1 MTKKVMPF
9 LTHFYE
15 SKVNIAEVVY
25 VILVQKNAIQY
36 NLYFIQYKKKG
47 SFDKIICPGILFK
60 NINCVHVEEINEQA
74 CNKKNLLT

>member
-1 MTKKVMPF
+1 MPF

-25 VILVQKNAIQY
+25 VILVQKKMPFSTIYILFNI
-36 NLYFIQYKKKG
+36 KKKG